1 MVDKKERSVPMKDRK
16 LPPHQQMTMKDNGLT
31 STQEVLYPSDFKRAD
46 KATGK
51 KVQTNKK

>member
-1 MVDKKERSVPMKDRK
+1 MKDRK